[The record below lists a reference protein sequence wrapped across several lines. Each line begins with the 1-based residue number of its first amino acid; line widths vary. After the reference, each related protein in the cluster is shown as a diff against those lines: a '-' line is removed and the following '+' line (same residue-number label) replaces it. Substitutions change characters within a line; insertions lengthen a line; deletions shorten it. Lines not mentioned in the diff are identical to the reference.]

1 MKFSSKNVMKM
12 LKEPKMLV
20 VLVLVLIVLVVG
32 VVYLLKMRREGFQ
45 SDPCEGCD
53 ADVLSNDKAV
63 ECSVNGCFDESSEN
77 GNENENGNGNENG
90 NEGMEETTTSMTT
103 TSNDMDMGDSPM

>member
-45 SDPCEGCD
+45 VDPCYNCDADVLSNEKAVECAAAGCFEDDTEGTSTSTPTSTTTSDPCEGCD
-53 ADVLSNDKAV
+53 ADPISQDKR
-63 ECSVNGCFDESSEN
+63 EQCDINNC
-77 GNENENGNGNENG
+77 
-90 NEGMEETTTSMTT
+90 
-103 TSNDMDMGDSPM
+103 